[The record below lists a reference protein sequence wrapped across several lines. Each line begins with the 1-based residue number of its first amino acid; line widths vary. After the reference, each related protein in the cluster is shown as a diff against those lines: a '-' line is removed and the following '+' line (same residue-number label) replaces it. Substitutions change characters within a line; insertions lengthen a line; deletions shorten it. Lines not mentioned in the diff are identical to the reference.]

1 MARLLL
7 IDDDLDYTDVIRAR
21 MQKAGYQIETC
32 PGCEEAAE
40 LLEKDKKFDVIILDL
55 EMPARNGMATLTYL
69 RNHFTTSEQPEG
81 FTIPIIVA
89 TGLQSERL
97 REIVLTQKVADYILK
112 PFDTSLLIE
121 KVEAVLKKK

>member
-7 IDDDLDYTDVIRAR
+7 IDDDLDYTDVMRAR
-21 MQKAGYQIETC
+21 MQKAGYQVESC
-32 PGCEEAAE
+32 PGCDEAVQ
-40 LLEKDKKFDVIILDL
+40 LLEKDMKFDVIILDV

-69 RNHFTTSEQPEG
+69 RNHFTTPERPGG
-81 FTIPIIVA
+81 FTIPVIVA

-97 REIVLTQKVADYILK
+97 REIIMTQKVADYIQK

-121 KVEAVLKKK
+121 KIEAVLKKK